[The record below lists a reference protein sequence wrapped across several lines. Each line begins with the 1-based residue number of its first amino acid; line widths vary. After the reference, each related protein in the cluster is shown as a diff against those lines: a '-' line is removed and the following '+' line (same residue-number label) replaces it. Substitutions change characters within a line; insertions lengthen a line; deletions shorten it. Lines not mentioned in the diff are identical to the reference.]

1 MQITVVGAG
10 YVGLSLATLLGQ
22 KHEVIVL
29 DIDEEKVA
37 KVNSRISP
45 VQDVYLEKFF
55 AERKLNLTATVDT
68 AIAYKDA
75 EYVIITTPTN
85 YEDETNSFDT
95 HAVDSTIEICMANND
110 HCIMIIKSTVPVGY
124 TRSVR
129 KKYNTSHILF
139 SPEFLRETKALY
151 DNLYPSRIVVG
162 TDIADPAMVI
172 HAQVFSTILQECA
185 NKEDIPVLIIG
196 LDEAEAAKLFAN
208 TYLAMR
214 VAFFNELD
222 TFAEM
227 NGLSTKNIIDAICHD
242 PRIGKHYNNP
252 SFGYGGYCLPKDTKQ
267 LKSSFH
273 DIPEN
278 LITAVCQANHTK
290 KGHVIKGILNKHPG
304 TVGIYRLTAKSNSDN
319 FRSSAVWG
327 VMEGLSKEKGRTDE
341 YQLYANV
348 ERLATQLIAQERKIY
363 KGVSANVDFYSGFIY
378 SMLDL
383 PMELYTPI
391 FAIARI
397 AGWSAHR
404 MEELIGGG
412 KIIRPAYMAVQPHR
426 DFPQD

>member
-45 VQDVYLEKFF
+45 IQDVYLEKFF

-327 VMEGLSKEKGRTDE
+327 VMEGLSKEKQEIVIYEPLLGDAAEFMGYKVVHSFAEFKRSCDVIVANRVSSELSEVMYKVYTRDIFGRD
-341 YQLYANV
+341 
-348 ERLATQLIAQERKIY
+348 
-363 KGVSANVDFYSGFIY
+363 
-378 SMLDL
+378 
-383 PMELYTPI
+383 
-391 FAIARI
+391 
-397 AGWSAHR
+397 
-404 MEELIGGG
+404 
-412 KIIRPAYMAVQPHR
+412 
-426 DFPQD
+426 

>member
-214 VAFFNELD
+214 VAFFHELH

-327 VMEGLSKEKGRTDE
+327 VMEGLSKEKQEIVIYEPLLGDAAEFMGYKVVHSFAEFKRSCDVIVANRVSSELSEVMYKVYTRDIFGRD
-341 YQLYANV
+341 
-348 ERLATQLIAQERKIY
+348 
-363 KGVSANVDFYSGFIY
+363 
-378 SMLDL
+378 
-383 PMELYTPI
+383 
-391 FAIARI
+391 
-397 AGWSAHR
+397 
-404 MEELIGGG
+404 
-412 KIIRPAYMAVQPHR
+412 
-426 DFPQD
+426 

>member
-162 TDIADPAMVI
+162 TNIADPAMVI

-327 VMEGLSKEKGRTDE
+327 VMEGLSKEKQEIVIYEPLLGDAAEFMGYKVVHSFAEFKRSCDVIVANRVSSELSEVMYKVYTRDIFGRD
-341 YQLYANV
+341 
-348 ERLATQLIAQERKIY
+348 
-363 KGVSANVDFYSGFIY
+363 
-378 SMLDL
+378 
-383 PMELYTPI
+383 
-391 FAIARI
+391 
-397 AGWSAHR
+397 
-404 MEELIGGG
+404 
-412 KIIRPAYMAVQPHR
+412 
-426 DFPQD
+426 

>member
-85 YEDETNSFDT
+85 YEDETKSCDT

-162 TDIADPAMVI
+162 TDIADPALVI

-327 VMEGLSKEKGRTDE
+327 VMEGLSKEKQEIVIYEPLLGDAAEFMGYKVVHSFAEFKRSCDVIVANRVSSELSEVMYKVYTRDIFGRD
-341 YQLYANV
+341 
-348 ERLATQLIAQERKIY
+348 
-363 KGVSANVDFYSGFIY
+363 
-378 SMLDL
+378 
-383 PMELYTPI
+383 
-391 FAIARI
+391 
-397 AGWSAHR
+397 
-404 MEELIGGG
+404 
-412 KIIRPAYMAVQPHR
+412 
-426 DFPQD
+426 

>member
-319 FRSSAVWG
+319 FRSSAVWC
-327 VMEGLSKEKGRTDE
+327 VMEGLSKEKQEIVIYEPLLGDAAEFMGYKVVHSFAEFKRSCDVIVANRVSSELSEVMYKVYTRDIFGRD
-341 YQLYANV
+341 
-348 ERLATQLIAQERKIY
+348 
-363 KGVSANVDFYSGFIY
+363 
-378 SMLDL
+378 
-383 PMELYTPI
+383 
-391 FAIARI
+391 
-397 AGWSAHR
+397 
-404 MEELIGGG
+404 
-412 KIIRPAYMAVQPHR
+412 
-426 DFPQD
+426 

>member
-327 VMEGLSKEKGRTDE
+327 VMEGLSKEKQEIVIYEPLLGDAAEFMGYKVVHSFAEFKRSCDVIVANRVSSELSEVMYKVYTRDIFGRLTRRGGDCNVHIFLDGRGL
-341 YQLYANV
+341 YQN
-348 ERLATQLIAQERKIY
+348 
-363 KGVSANVDFYSGFIY
+363 S
-378 SMLDL
+378 
-383 PMELYTPI
+383 
-391 FAIARI
+391 
-397 AGWSAHR
+397 
-404 MEELIGGG
+404 
-412 KIIRPAYMAVQPHR
+412 
-426 DFPQD
+426 

>member
-37 KVNSRISP
+37 KVKSRISP

-327 VMEGLSKEKGRTDE
+327 VMEGLSKEKQEIVIYEPLLGDAAEFMGYKVVHSFAEFKRSCDVIVANRVSSELSEVMYKVYTRDIFGRD
-341 YQLYANV
+341 
-348 ERLATQLIAQERKIY
+348 
-363 KGVSANVDFYSGFIY
+363 
-378 SMLDL
+378 
-383 PMELYTPI
+383 
-391 FAIARI
+391 
-397 AGWSAHR
+397 
-404 MEELIGGG
+404 
-412 KIIRPAYMAVQPHR
+412 
-426 DFPQD
+426 

>member
-327 VMEGLSKEKGRTDE
+327 VMEGLSKEKQEIVIYEPLLGDAAEFMGSKVVHSFAEFKRSCDVIVANRVSSELSEVMYKVYTRDIFGRD
-341 YQLYANV
+341 
-348 ERLATQLIAQERKIY
+348 
-363 KGVSANVDFYSGFIY
+363 
-378 SMLDL
+378 
-383 PMELYTPI
+383 
-391 FAIARI
+391 
-397 AGWSAHR
+397 
-404 MEELIGGG
+404 
-412 KIIRPAYMAVQPHR
+412 
-426 DFPQD
+426 

>member
-110 HCIMIIKSTVPVGY
+110 HCIMIIKNTVPVGY

-327 VMEGLSKEKGRTDE
+327 VMEGLSKEKQEIVIYEPLLGDAAEFMGYKVVHSFAEFKRSCDVIVANRVSSELSEVMYKVYTRDIFGRD
-341 YQLYANV
+341 
-348 ERLATQLIAQERKIY
+348 
-363 KGVSANVDFYSGFIY
+363 
-378 SMLDL
+378 
-383 PMELYTPI
+383 
-391 FAIARI
+391 
-397 AGWSAHR
+397 
-404 MEELIGGG
+404 
-412 KIIRPAYMAVQPHR
+412 
-426 DFPQD
+426 

>member
-1 MQITVVGAG
+1 MRITVVGAG

-95 HAVDSTIEICMANND
+95 RAVDSAIEICMANNN

-129 KKYNTSHILF
+129 KKYNTSRILF

-290 KGHVIKGILNKHPG
+290 KGHVIKEILNKHPG

-327 VMEGLSKEKGRTDE
+327 VMEGLSKEKQEIVIYEPLLGDAAEFMGYKVVHSFAEFKRSCDVIVANRVSSELSEVMYKVYTRDIFGRD
-341 YQLYANV
+341 
-348 ERLATQLIAQERKIY
+348 
-363 KGVSANVDFYSGFIY
+363 
-378 SMLDL
+378 
-383 PMELYTPI
+383 
-391 FAIARI
+391 
-397 AGWSAHR
+397 
-404 MEELIGGG
+404 
-412 KIIRPAYMAVQPHR
+412 
-426 DFPQD
+426 

>member
-75 EYVIITTPTN
+75 EYVIIATPTN

-290 KGHVIKGILNKHPG
+290 KGHVIKEILNKHPG

-327 VMEGLSKEKGRTDE
+327 VMEGLSKEKQEIVIYEPLLGDAAEFMGYKVVHSFAEFKRSCDVIVANRVSSELSEVMYKVYTRDIFGRD
-341 YQLYANV
+341 
-348 ERLATQLIAQERKIY
+348 
-363 KGVSANVDFYSGFIY
+363 
-378 SMLDL
+378 
-383 PMELYTPI
+383 
-391 FAIARI
+391 
-397 AGWSAHR
+397 
-404 MEELIGGG
+404 
-412 KIIRPAYMAVQPHR
+412 
-426 DFPQD
+426 

>member
-1 MQITVVGAG
+1 MRITVVGAG

-45 VQDVYLEKFF
+45 VQDVYIEKFF

-267 LKSSFH
+267 LKANFH
-273 DIPEN
+273 DIPES
-278 LITAVCQANHTK
+278 LITAVCQANHTR
-290 KGHVIKGILNKHPG
+290 KGHIVREILNKHPA

-327 VMEGLSKEKGRTDE
+327 VMEGLSKEKQEIVIYEPLLGDAAEFMGYKVVHSFAEFKRSCDVIVANRVSSELSEVMYKVYTRDIFGRD
-341 YQLYANV
+341 
-348 ERLATQLIAQERKIY
+348 
-363 KGVSANVDFYSGFIY
+363 
-378 SMLDL
+378 
-383 PMELYTPI
+383 
-391 FAIARI
+391 
-397 AGWSAHR
+397 
-404 MEELIGGG
+404 
-412 KIIRPAYMAVQPHR
+412 
-426 DFPQD
+426 

>member
-1 MQITVVGAG
+1 MKITVVGAG
-10 YVGLSLATLLGQ
+10 YAGLSLATLLGQ

-110 HCIMIIKSTVPVGY
+110 QCIMIIKSTVPVGY

-327 VMEGLSKEKGRTDE
+327 VMEGLSKEKQEIVIYEPLLGDAAEFMGYKVVHSFAEFKRSCDVIVANRVSSELSEVMYKVYTRDIFGRD
-341 YQLYANV
+341 
-348 ERLATQLIAQERKIY
+348 
-363 KGVSANVDFYSGFIY
+363 
-378 SMLDL
+378 
-383 PMELYTPI
+383 
-391 FAIARI
+391 
-397 AGWSAHR
+397 
-404 MEELIGGG
+404 
-412 KIIRPAYMAVQPHR
+412 
-426 DFPQD
+426 

>member
-290 KGHVIKGILNKHPG
+290 KVHVIKGILNKHPG

-327 VMEGLSKEKGRTDE
+327 VMEGLSKEKQEIVIYEPLLGDAAEFMGYKVVHSFAEFKRSCDVIVANRVSSELSEVMYKVYTRDIFGRD
-341 YQLYANV
+341 
-348 ERLATQLIAQERKIY
+348 
-363 KGVSANVDFYSGFIY
+363 
-378 SMLDL
+378 
-383 PMELYTPI
+383 
-391 FAIARI
+391 
-397 AGWSAHR
+397 
-404 MEELIGGG
+404 
-412 KIIRPAYMAVQPHR
+412 
-426 DFPQD
+426 

>member
-327 VMEGLSKEKGRTDE
+327 VMEGLSKEKQEIVIYEPLLGDAAEFMGYKVVHSFAEFKRSCDVIVANRVSSELSEVMYKVYTRDIFGRD
-341 YQLYANV
+341 
-348 ERLATQLIAQERKIY
+348 
-363 KGVSANVDFYSGFIY
+363 
-378 SMLDL
+378 
-383 PMELYTPI
+383 
-391 FAIARI
+391 
-397 AGWSAHR
+397 
-404 MEELIGGG
+404 
-412 KIIRPAYMAVQPHR
+412 
-426 DFPQD
+426 

>member
-162 TDIADPAMVI
+162 TDIADHAMVI

-327 VMEGLSKEKGRTDE
+327 VMEGLSKEKQEIVIYEPLLGDAAEFMGYKVVHSFAEFKRSCDVIVANRVSSELSEVMYKVYTRDIFGRD
-341 YQLYANV
+341 
-348 ERLATQLIAQERKIY
+348 
-363 KGVSANVDFYSGFIY
+363 
-378 SMLDL
+378 
-383 PMELYTPI
+383 
-391 FAIARI
+391 
-397 AGWSAHR
+397 
-404 MEELIGGG
+404 
-412 KIIRPAYMAVQPHR
+412 
-426 DFPQD
+426 

>member
-129 KKYNTSHILF
+129 KKYTPSHILF

-327 VMEGLSKEKGRTDE
+327 VMEGLSKEKQEIVIYEPLLGDAAEFMGYKVVHSFAEFKRSCDVIVANRVSDELSEVMYKVYTRDIFGRD
-341 YQLYANV
+341 
-348 ERLATQLIAQERKIY
+348 
-363 KGVSANVDFYSGFIY
+363 
-378 SMLDL
+378 
-383 PMELYTPI
+383 
-391 FAIARI
+391 
-397 AGWSAHR
+397 
-404 MEELIGGG
+404 
-412 KIIRPAYMAVQPHR
+412 
-426 DFPQD
+426 

>member
-252 SFGYGGYCLPKDTKQ
+252 SFGYGGYCRPKDTKQ

-327 VMEGLSKEKGRTDE
+327 VMEGLSKEKQEIVIYEPLLGDAAEFMGYKVVHSFAEFKRSCDVIVANRVSSELSEVMYKVYTRDIFGRD
-341 YQLYANV
+341 
-348 ERLATQLIAQERKIY
+348 
-363 KGVSANVDFYSGFIY
+363 
-378 SMLDL
+378 
-383 PMELYTPI
+383 
-391 FAIARI
+391 
-397 AGWSAHR
+397 
-404 MEELIGGG
+404 
-412 KIIRPAYMAVQPHR
+412 
-426 DFPQD
+426 

>member
-319 FRSSAVWG
+319 FRSSADWG
-327 VMEGLSKEKGRTDE
+327 VMEGLSKEKQEIVIYEPLLGDAAEFMGYKVVHSFAEFKRSCDVIVANRVSSELSEVMYKVYTRDIFGRD
-341 YQLYANV
+341 
-348 ERLATQLIAQERKIY
+348 
-363 KGVSANVDFYSGFIY
+363 
-378 SMLDL
+378 
-383 PMELYTPI
+383 
-391 FAIARI
+391 
-397 AGWSAHR
+397 
-404 MEELIGGG
+404 
-412 KIIRPAYMAVQPHR
+412 
-426 DFPQD
+426 

>member
-10 YVGLSLATLLGQ
+10 YVGLSLATLLGL

-327 VMEGLSKEKGRTDE
+327 VMEGLSKEKQEIVIYEPLLGDAAEFMGYKVVHSFAEFKRSCDVIVANRVSSELSEVMYKVYTRDIFGRD
-341 YQLYANV
+341 
-348 ERLATQLIAQERKIY
+348 
-363 KGVSANVDFYSGFIY
+363 
-378 SMLDL
+378 
-383 PMELYTPI
+383 
-391 FAIARI
+391 
-397 AGWSAHR
+397 
-404 MEELIGGG
+404 
-412 KIIRPAYMAVQPHR
+412 
-426 DFPQD
+426 

>member
-327 VMEGLSKEKGRTDE
+327 VMEGLSKEKQEIVIYDPLLGDAAEFMGYKVVHSFAEFKRSCDVIVANRVSSELSEVMYKVYTRDIFGRD
-341 YQLYANV
+341 
-348 ERLATQLIAQERKIY
+348 
-363 KGVSANVDFYSGFIY
+363 
-378 SMLDL
+378 
-383 PMELYTPI
+383 
-391 FAIARI
+391 
-397 AGWSAHR
+397 
-404 MEELIGGG
+404 
-412 KIIRPAYMAVQPHR
+412 
-426 DFPQD
+426 

>member
-55 AERKLNLTATVDT
+55 AERKLNLPATVDT

-129 KKYNTSHILF
+129 KKYNPSHILF

-327 VMEGLSKEKGRTDE
+327 VMEGLSKEKQEIVIYEPLLGDAAEFMGYKVVHSFAEFKRSCDVIVANRVSSELSEVMYKVYTRDIFGRD
-341 YQLYANV
+341 
-348 ERLATQLIAQERKIY
+348 
-363 KGVSANVDFYSGFIY
+363 
-378 SMLDL
+378 
-383 PMELYTPI
+383 
-391 FAIARI
+391 
-397 AGWSAHR
+397 
-404 MEELIGGG
+404 
-412 KIIRPAYMAVQPHR
+412 
-426 DFPQD
+426 

>member
-75 EYVIITTPTN
+75 EYVIIATPTN

-327 VMEGLSKEKGRTDE
+327 VMEGLSKEKQEIVIYEPLLGDAAEFMGYKVVHSFAEFKRSCDVIVANRVSSELSEVMYKVYTRDIFGRD
-341 YQLYANV
+341 
-348 ERLATQLIAQERKIY
+348 
-363 KGVSANVDFYSGFIY
+363 
-378 SMLDL
+378 
-383 PMELYTPI
+383 
-391 FAIARI
+391 
-397 AGWSAHR
+397 
-404 MEELIGGG
+404 
-412 KIIRPAYMAVQPHR
+412 
-426 DFPQD
+426 

>member
-267 LKSSFH
+267 LKANFH

-290 KGHVIKGILNKHPG
+290 KGHVIKEILNKHPG

-327 VMEGLSKEKGRTDE
+327 VMEGLSKEKQEIVIYEPLLGDAAEFMGYKVVHSFAEFKRSCDVIVANRVSSELSEVMYKVYTRDIFGRD
-341 YQLYANV
+341 
-348 ERLATQLIAQERKIY
+348 
-363 KGVSANVDFYSGFIY
+363 
-378 SMLDL
+378 
-383 PMELYTPI
+383 
-391 FAIARI
+391 
-397 AGWSAHR
+397 
-404 MEELIGGG
+404 
-412 KIIRPAYMAVQPHR
+412 
-426 DFPQD
+426 

>member
-319 FRSSAVWG
+319 FRSSAVWS
-327 VMEGLSKEKGRTDE
+327 VMEGLSKEKQEIVIYEPLLGDAAEFMGYKVVHSFAEFKRSCDVIVANRVSSELSEVMYKVYTRDIFGRD
-341 YQLYANV
+341 
-348 ERLATQLIAQERKIY
+348 
-363 KGVSANVDFYSGFIY
+363 
-378 SMLDL
+378 
-383 PMELYTPI
+383 
-391 FAIARI
+391 
-397 AGWSAHR
+397 
-404 MEELIGGG
+404 
-412 KIIRPAYMAVQPHR
+412 
-426 DFPQD
+426 

>member
-10 YVGLSLATLLGQ
+10 YVGLPLATLLGQ

-327 VMEGLSKEKGRTDE
+327 VMEGLSKEKQEIVIYEPLLGDAAEFMGYKVVHSFAEFKRSCDVIVANRVSSELSEVMYKVYTRDIFGRD
-341 YQLYANV
+341 
-348 ERLATQLIAQERKIY
+348 
-363 KGVSANVDFYSGFIY
+363 
-378 SMLDL
+378 
-383 PMELYTPI
+383 
-391 FAIARI
+391 
-397 AGWSAHR
+397 
-404 MEELIGGG
+404 
-412 KIIRPAYMAVQPHR
+412 
-426 DFPQD
+426 

>member
-319 FRSSAVWG
+319 FRSSAVWD
-327 VMEGLSKEKGRTDE
+327 VMEGLSKEKQEIVIYEPLLGDAAEFMGYKVVHSFAEFKRSCDVIVANRVSSELSEVMYKVYTRDIFGR
-341 YQLYANV
+341 
-348 ERLATQLIAQERKIY
+348 
-363 KGVSANVDFYSGFIY
+363 
-378 SMLDL
+378 
-383 PMELYTPI
+383 
-391 FAIARI
+391 
-397 AGWSAHR
+397 
-404 MEELIGGG
+404 
-412 KIIRPAYMAVQPHR
+412 
-426 DFPQD
+426 

>member
-95 HAVDSTIEICMANND
+95 HAVDSTIAICMANND

-327 VMEGLSKEKGRTDE
+327 VMEGLSKEKQEIVIYEPLLGDAAEFMGYKVVHSFAEFKRSCDVIVANRVSSELSEVMYKVYTRDIFGRD
-341 YQLYANV
+341 
-348 ERLATQLIAQERKIY
+348 
-363 KGVSANVDFYSGFIY
+363 
-378 SMLDL
+378 
-383 PMELYTPI
+383 
-391 FAIARI
+391 
-397 AGWSAHR
+397 
-404 MEELIGGG
+404 
-412 KIIRPAYMAVQPHR
+412 
-426 DFPQD
+426 

>member
-37 KVNSRISP
+37 KINSRISP

-327 VMEGLSKEKGRTDE
+327 VMEGLSKEKQEIVIYEPLLGDAAEFMGYKVVHSFAEFKRSCDVIVANRVSSELSEVMYKVYTRDIFGRD
-341 YQLYANV
+341 
-348 ERLATQLIAQERKIY
+348 
-363 KGVSANVDFYSGFIY
+363 
-378 SMLDL
+378 
-383 PMELYTPI
+383 
-391 FAIARI
+391 
-397 AGWSAHR
+397 
-404 MEELIGGG
+404 
-412 KIIRPAYMAVQPHR
+412 
-426 DFPQD
+426 

>member
-327 VMEGLSKEKGRTDE
+327 VMEGLSKEKQEIVIYEPLLGDAAEFMGYKVVHSFAEFKRSCDVIVANRVSSELSEVMYKVYTRDNFGRD
-341 YQLYANV
+341 
-348 ERLATQLIAQERKIY
+348 
-363 KGVSANVDFYSGFIY
+363 
-378 SMLDL
+378 
-383 PMELYTPI
+383 
-391 FAIARI
+391 
-397 AGWSAHR
+397 
-404 MEELIGGG
+404 
-412 KIIRPAYMAVQPHR
+412 
-426 DFPQD
+426 

>member
-196 LDEAEAAKLFAN
+196 LDVAEAAKLFAN

-327 VMEGLSKEKGRTDE
+327 VMEGLSKEKQEIVIYEPLLGDAAEFMGYKVVHSFAEFKRSCDVIVANRVSSELSEVMYKVYTRDIFGRD
-341 YQLYANV
+341 
-348 ERLATQLIAQERKIY
+348 
-363 KGVSANVDFYSGFIY
+363 
-378 SMLDL
+378 
-383 PMELYTPI
+383 
-391 FAIARI
+391 
-397 AGWSAHR
+397 
-404 MEELIGGG
+404 
-412 KIIRPAYMAVQPHR
+412 
-426 DFPQD
+426 

>member
-185 NKEDIPVLIIG
+185 NKEHIPVLIIG

-290 KGHVIKGILNKHPG
+290 KGHVIKGILNTHPG

-327 VMEGLSKEKGRTDE
+327 VMEGLSKEKQEIVIYEPLLGDAAEFMGYKVVHSFAEFKRSCDVIVANRVSSELSEVMYKVYTRDIFGRD
-341 YQLYANV
+341 
-348 ERLATQLIAQERKIY
+348 
-363 KGVSANVDFYSGFIY
+363 
-378 SMLDL
+378 
-383 PMELYTPI
+383 
-391 FAIARI
+391 
-397 AGWSAHR
+397 
-404 MEELIGGG
+404 
-412 KIIRPAYMAVQPHR
+412 
-426 DFPQD
+426 

>member
-22 KHEVIVL
+22 KHKVIVL

-327 VMEGLSKEKGRTDE
+327 VMEGLSKEKQEIVIYEPLLGDAAEFMGYKVVHSFAEFKRSCDVIVANRVSSELSEVMYKVYTRDIFGRD
-341 YQLYANV
+341 
-348 ERLATQLIAQERKIY
+348 
-363 KGVSANVDFYSGFIY
+363 
-378 SMLDL
+378 
-383 PMELYTPI
+383 
-391 FAIARI
+391 
-397 AGWSAHR
+397 
-404 MEELIGGG
+404 
-412 KIIRPAYMAVQPHR
+412 
-426 DFPQD
+426 

>member
-95 HAVDSTIEICMANND
+95 HAVDSTIEICMENND

-327 VMEGLSKEKGRTDE
+327 VMEGLSKEKQEIVIYEPLLGDAAEFMGYKVVHSFAEFKRSCDVIVANRVSSELSEVMYKVYTRDIFGRD
-341 YQLYANV
+341 
-348 ERLATQLIAQERKIY
+348 
-363 KGVSANVDFYSGFIY
+363 
-378 SMLDL
+378 
-383 PMELYTPI
+383 
-391 FAIARI
+391 
-397 AGWSAHR
+397 
-404 MEELIGGG
+404 
-412 KIIRPAYMAVQPHR
+412 
-426 DFPQD
+426 

>member
-75 EYVIITTPTN
+75 EYVIIATPTN

-151 DNLYPSRIVVG
+151 DNKYPSRIVVG

-327 VMEGLSKEKGRTDE
+327 VMEGLSKEKQEIVIYEPLLGDAAEFMGYKVVHSFAEFKRSCDVIVANRVSSELSEVMYKVYTRDIFGRD
-341 YQLYANV
+341 
-348 ERLATQLIAQERKIY
+348 
-363 KGVSANVDFYSGFIY
+363 
-378 SMLDL
+378 
-383 PMELYTPI
+383 
-391 FAIARI
+391 
-397 AGWSAHR
+397 
-404 MEELIGGG
+404 
-412 KIIRPAYMAVQPHR
+412 
-426 DFPQD
+426 

>member
-214 VAFFNELD
+214 VAFFIELD

-327 VMEGLSKEKGRTDE
+327 VMEGLSKEKQEIVIYEPLLGDAAEFMGYKVVHSFAEFKRSCDVIVANRVSSELSEVMYKVYTRDIFGRD
-341 YQLYANV
+341 
-348 ERLATQLIAQERKIY
+348 
-363 KGVSANVDFYSGFIY
+363 
-378 SMLDL
+378 
-383 PMELYTPI
+383 
-391 FAIARI
+391 
-397 AGWSAHR
+397 
-404 MEELIGGG
+404 
-412 KIIRPAYMAVQPHR
+412 
-426 DFPQD
+426 

>member
-327 VMEGLSKEKGRTDE
+327 VMEGLSKEKQEIVIYEPLLGDAAEFMGYKVVHSFAEFKRSCDVIVANRVSSELSEVMYKVYTRAIFGRD
-341 YQLYANV
+341 
-348 ERLATQLIAQERKIY
+348 
-363 KGVSANVDFYSGFIY
+363 
-378 SMLDL
+378 
-383 PMELYTPI
+383 
-391 FAIARI
+391 
-397 AGWSAHR
+397 
-404 MEELIGGG
+404 
-412 KIIRPAYMAVQPHR
+412 
-426 DFPQD
+426 

>member
-85 YEDETNSFDT
+85 YEDESNSFDT

-327 VMEGLSKEKGRTDE
+327 VMEGLSKEKQEIVIYEPLLGDAAEFMGYKVVHSFAEFKRSCDVIVANRVSSELSEVMYKVYTRDIFGRD
-341 YQLYANV
+341 
-348 ERLATQLIAQERKIY
+348 
-363 KGVSANVDFYSGFIY
+363 
-378 SMLDL
+378 
-383 PMELYTPI
+383 
-391 FAIARI
+391 
-397 AGWSAHR
+397 
-404 MEELIGGG
+404 
-412 KIIRPAYMAVQPHR
+412 
-426 DFPQD
+426 